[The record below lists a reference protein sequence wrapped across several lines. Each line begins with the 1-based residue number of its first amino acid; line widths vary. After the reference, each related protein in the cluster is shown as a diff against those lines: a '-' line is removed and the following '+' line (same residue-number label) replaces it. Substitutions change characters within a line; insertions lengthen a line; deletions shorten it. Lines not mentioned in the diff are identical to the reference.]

1 MYLLTKKQKN
11 SNALMMYVFTEQE
24 TSLKQFLTG
33 FRDISVFLFLSQ
45 VI

>member
-1 MYLLTKKQKN
+1 
-11 SNALMMYVFTEQE
+11 MMYVFTEQE
-24 TSLKQFLTG
+24 TLKLFLTG